1 MKSEARREKP
11 IFPCGVLAAVTT
23 YQVPGTL
30 LSTLYVESQ
39 SILPTQGGRCYFSQG
54 KHISEML
61 GKTWP
66 RSRGRSVPA
75 PAPSPWTQTGSCHLD
90 NPDFKLEFPRRW
102 ARTSEEMAT
111 KVASW
116 QSSVWRRTWLSPDTS
131 LSDISPRSPPG
142 RKKDRMPCRV
152 FLPPVGPRE
161 PGLHLG
167 LFHTQT

>member
-1 MKSEARREKP
+1 M
-11 IFPCGVLAAVTT
+11 
-23 YQVPGTL
+23 
-30 LSTLYVESQ
+30 
-39 SILPTQGGRCYFSQG
+39 
-54 KHISEML
+54 EML

-116 QSSVWRRTWLSPDTS
+116 QSSIWRRTWLSPDTS
-131 LSDISPRSPPG
+131 SDISPRSPPG
-142 RKKDRMPCRV
+142 RKKTECPAGYSSYQWDPGSLVLTWDCFTPKLDLYNLRNTQLLKSRV
-152 FLPPVGPRE
+152 REGKLPNPA
-161 PGLHLG
+161 LL
-167 LFHTQT
+167 L

>member
-1 MKSEARREKP
+1 
-11 IFPCGVLAAVTT
+11 
-23 YQVPGTL
+23 
-30 LSTLYVESQ
+30 
-39 SILPTQGGRCYFSQG
+39 
-54 KHISEML
+54 ML

-66 RSRGRSVPA
+66 RSRGQSVPA

-131 LSDISPRSPPG
+131 LSEGFCTYSDPCVTSWETKRQKALQGIPPTSG
-142 RKKDRMPCRV
+142 SLVLTWDCFTPKLDLYKLRNTRLLLKSRV
-152 FLPPVGPRE
+152 QEGKPQTWPLPW
-161 PGLHLG
+161 
-167 LFHTQT
+167 